1 MAKINELTAMGKRD
15 YIDRLMCTNKNS
27 ATYYSRPTHE
37 SAFIDQEWHYIETEF
52 AQTVITFKRK

>member
-1 MAKINELTAMGKRD
+1 MGKRD

-27 ATYYSRPTHE
+27 ATYYSRQTHE